1 MATADERMKVLQM
14 LEEGKVSAEEAAALL
29 RALAGK
35 QAPVSQRAERV
46 WDEGRLFRVQVT
58 DLHSGKAKV
67 NVTLPTKLIGMGLRI
82 AERFA
87 PEEMEGIDVQEL
99 EAMLASG
106 AVGKI
111 LEVEDEDDG
120 ERVEIYVE

>member
-14 LEEGKVSAEEAAALL
+14 LEEGKVSPEEAAALL
-29 RALAGK
+29 RALTGR
-35 QAPVSQRAERV
+35 QQPAPQRAERV

-58 DLHSGKAKV
+58 DLHTGKAKV

-87 PEEMEGIDVQEL
+87 PDEMEGVDVKEL

-111 LEVEDEDDG
+111 LEVEDEEDG

>member
-14 LEEGKVSAEEAAALL
+14 LEEGKVSAGEAAALL
-29 RALAGK
+29 RALSGK
-35 QAPVSQRAERV
+35 QRPVSQRAERV

-58 DLHSGKAKV
+58 DLRSGKAKV

-82 AERFA
+82 AQRFA
-87 PEEMEGIDVQEL
+87 PEEMDGIDVQEL

-106 AVGKI
+106 AIGKI
-111 LEVEDEDDG
+111 VEVEDEEDG
-120 ERVEIYVE
+120 ERVEIYIE

>member
-1 MATADERMKVLQM
+1 MATEDERMKVLQM
-14 LEEGKVSAEEAAALL
+14 LEEGKVSPGEAAALL

-35 QAPVSQRAERV
+35 RQADPQRAERV

-87 PEEMEGIDVQEL
+87 PQEMEGIDLQEL
-99 EAMLASG
+99 ESMLASG
-106 AVGKI
+106 AIGKI
-111 LEVEDEDDG
+111 VEVEDEEDG

>member
-1 MATADERMKVLQM
+1 MASADERMKVLRM
-14 LEEGKVSAEEAAALL
+14 LEEEKVSAEEAAALL
-29 RALAGK
+29 RALTGNR
-35 QAPVSQRAERV
+35 APAPQRTERV
-46 WDEGRLFRVQVT
+46 WEEGRLFRVHVT
-58 DLHSGKAKV
+58 DLQTGRAKV

-87 PEEMEGIDVQEL
+87 PEEMDSIDVQEL

-106 AVGKI
+106 AIGKI
-111 LEVEDEDDG
+111 VEVEDEEDG

>member
-1 MATADERMKVLQM
+1 MATVDERMKVLQM
-14 LEEGKVSAEEAAALL
+14 LEQGKVSAEEASALL

-35 QAPVSQRAERV
+35 RQPEPQRAERV
-46 WDEGRLFRVQVT
+46 WDAGRLFRIQVT
-58 DLHSGKAKV
+58 DLHSGKSKV

-87 PEEMEGIDVQEL
+87 PEEMDGIDVREL
-99 EAMLASG
+99 EEMLANG

-111 LEVEDEDDG
+111 LEVEDEEDG

>member
-14 LEEGKVSAEEAAALL
+14 LEEGKVSADEAASLL
-29 RALAGK
+29 RALTGK
-35 QAPVSQRAERV
+35 QQSGPQRPERV

-58 DLHSGKAKV
+58 DLDTGKAKV
-67 NVTLPTKLIGMGLRI
+67 NVTLPTRLIGMGLRI

-87 PEEMEGIDVQEL
+87 PEEMDGVDVKEL
-99 EAMLASG
+99 EAMMVSG

-111 LEVEDEDDG
+111 LEVIDDEDG
-120 ERVEIYVE
+120 ERVEIFVE